1 MFGIGLPEMIVI
13 AIVALV
19 FIGPKNLPGVL
30 RSVGRGLVQLK
41 RATNEVRTTV
51 QDEMDQIEREIDLKD
66 VREAA
71 TDLKKDFD
79 GVKSGLDP
87 LSMNRISS
95 GEQLE
100 AVADVMDEQ
109 EKKKSDSEKTSDKAK
124 SAETVADSS
133 SSTAKD
139 TSVSDLSGASK
150 TKEECFS
157 NGCSVVCRLCPA
169 IADALSYFPGNA
181 PTHPRKPCAFGRVVP
196 DRVPSRAGDLHLI
209 QEDRGSAGS
218 GFQEPWSEI
227 HRASLPAFLSE
238 A

>member
-109 EKKKSDSEKTSDKAK
+109 EKKKTESEKTADNAK
-124 SAETVADSS
+124 PADTVADSS
-133 SSTAKD
+133 SNTAKD
-139 TSVSDLSGASK
+139 TSVSDLSRASK
-150 TKEECFS
+150 TKE
-157 NGCSVVCRLCPA
+157 PA
-169 IADALSYFPGNA
+169 SQ
-181 PTHPRKPCAFGRVVP
+181 V
-196 DRVPSRAGDLHLI
+196 
-209 QEDRGSAGS
+209 
-218 GFQEPWSEI
+218 
-227 HRASLPAFLSE
+227 
-238 A
+238 

>member
-109 EKKKSDSEKTSDKAK
+109 EKEKNESEKTADTAK
-124 SAETVADSS
+124 PAETVADSS
-133 SSTAKD
+133 SSMAKD
-139 TSVSDLSGASK
+139 SSVSDLTGSPK
-150 TKEECFS
+150 TKE
-157 NGCSVVCRLCPA
+157 PA
-169 IADALSYFPGNA
+169 SQ
-181 PTHPRKPCAFGRVVP
+181 V
-196 DRVPSRAGDLHLI
+196 
-209 QEDRGSAGS
+209 
-218 GFQEPWSEI
+218 
-227 HRASLPAFLSE
+227 
-238 A
+238 

>member
-109 EKKKSDSEKTSDKAK
+109 EKKKSESEKNSDTAK
-124 SAETVADSS
+124 PAETVADSS
-133 SSTAKD
+133 SKTAKD
-139 TSVSDLSGASK
+139 ASVSDPSGASK
-150 TKEECFS
+150 TKE
-157 NGCSVVCRLCPA
+157 
-169 IADALSYFPGNA
+169 
-181 PTHPRKPCAFGRVVP
+181 
-196 DRVPSRAGDLHLI
+196 
-209 QEDRGSAGS
+209 SAS
-218 GFQEPWSEI
+218 QV
-227 HRASLPAFLSE
+227 
-238 A
+238 

>member
-109 EKKKSDSEKTSDKAK
+109 EKNKTESEKTSDTAK
-124 SAETVADSS
+124 PAETVADSS

-139 TSVSDLSGASK
+139 TPVSDLSGASK
-150 TKEECFS
+150 TKE
-157 NGCSVVCRLCPA
+157 PA
-169 IADALSYFPGNA
+169 SQ
-181 PTHPRKPCAFGRVVP
+181 V
-196 DRVPSRAGDLHLI
+196 
-209 QEDRGSAGS
+209 
-218 GFQEPWSEI
+218 
-227 HRASLPAFLSE
+227 
-238 A
+238 

>member
-79 GVKSGLDP
+79 GVKIGLDP

-109 EKKKSDSEKTSDKAK
+109 EKKKTESEKTTDTAK
-124 SAETVADSS
+124 PAETVADSS

-139 TSVSDLSGASK
+139 TPVSDLSGASK
-150 TKEECFS
+150 TKE
-157 NGCSVVCRLCPA
+157 
-169 IADALSYFPGNA
+169 
-181 PTHPRKPCAFGRVVP
+181 
-196 DRVPSRAGDLHLI
+196 
-209 QEDRGSAGS
+209 SAS
-218 GFQEPWSEI
+218 QV
-227 HRASLPAFLSE
+227 
-238 A
+238 

>member
-109 EKKKSDSEKTSDKAK
+109 EKKKTESEKTADTAK
-124 SAETVADSS
+124 PAETVADSS
-133 SSTAKD
+133 SNTAKD
-139 TSVSDLSGASK
+139 SLVSDLPGASK
-150 TKEECFS
+150 TKE
-157 NGCSVVCRLCPA
+157 PA
-169 IADALSYFPGNA
+169 SQ
-181 PTHPRKPCAFGRVVP
+181 V
-196 DRVPSRAGDLHLI
+196 
-209 QEDRGSAGS
+209 
-218 GFQEPWSEI
+218 
-227 HRASLPAFLSE
+227 
-238 A
+238 

>member
-109 EKKKSDSEKTSDKAK
+109 EKKKTESEKTADTAK
-124 SAETVADSS
+124 SVETIADSS
-133 SSTAKD
+133 SSTTKD
-139 TSVSDLSGASK
+139 TPVSDLSGASK
-150 TKEECFS
+150 TKE
-157 NGCSVVCRLCPA
+157 
-169 IADALSYFPGNA
+169 
-181 PTHPRKPCAFGRVVP
+181 
-196 DRVPSRAGDLHLI
+196 
-209 QEDRGSAGS
+209 SAS
-218 GFQEPWSEI
+218 QV
-227 HRASLPAFLSE
+227 
-238 A
+238 

>member
-139 TSVSDLSGASK
+139 TPVSDLSGASK
-150 TKEECFS
+150 TKE
-157 NGCSVVCRLCPA
+157 
-169 IADALSYFPGNA
+169 
-181 PTHPRKPCAFGRVVP
+181 
-196 DRVPSRAGDLHLI
+196 
-209 QEDRGSAGS
+209 SAS
-218 GFQEPWSEI
+218 QV
-227 HRASLPAFLSE
+227 
-238 A
+238 

>member
-13 AIVALV
+13 VIVALV

-66 VREAA
+66 VRKAA

-95 GEQLE
+95 GQQLE
-100 AVADVMDEQ
+100 AVADLLDEQ
-109 EKKKSDSEKTSDKAK
+109 EKKKNEPEETADTAK
-124 SAETVADSS
+124 PAETVADSS
-133 SSTAKD
+133 SSSAKD
-139 TSVSDLSGASK
+139 SSVSDLSEASK
-150 TKEECFS
+150 TKE
-157 NGCSVVCRLCPA
+157 
-169 IADALSYFPGNA
+169 
-181 PTHPRKPCAFGRVVP
+181 T
-196 DRVPSRAGDLHLI
+196 
-209 QEDRGSAGS
+209 
-218 GFQEPWSEI
+218 
-227 HRASLPAFLSE
+227 ASQV
-238 A
+238 

>member
-109 EKKKSDSEKTSDKAK
+109 EKKKTESEKTSDTAK
-124 SAETVADSS
+124 SADTVADSS
-133 SSTAKD
+133 SKTVKD

-150 TKEECFS
+150 TKE
-157 NGCSVVCRLCPA
+157 PA
-169 IADALSYFPGNA
+169 SQ
-181 PTHPRKPCAFGRVVP
+181 V
-196 DRVPSRAGDLHLI
+196 
-209 QEDRGSAGS
+209 
-218 GFQEPWSEI
+218 
-227 HRASLPAFLSE
+227 
-238 A
+238 

>member
-66 VREAA
+66 VRKAA

-100 AVADVMDEQ
+100 AVAEVMDEQ
-109 EKKKSDSEKTSDKAK
+109 EKKKTESEKTADTEKPT
-124 SAETVADSS
+124 ETIADSS
-133 SSTAKD
+133 SKTVKD
-139 TSVSDLSGASK
+139 NMKGSM
-150 TKEECFS
+150 
-157 NGCSVVCRLCPA
+157 CRM
-169 IADALSYFPGNA
+169 
-181 PTHPRKPCAFGRVVP
+181 V
-196 DRVPSRAGDLHLI
+196 LI
-209 QEDRGSAGS
+209 
-218 GFQEPWSEI
+218 
-227 HRASLPAFLSE
+227 
-238 A
+238 

>member
-51 QDEMDQIEREIDLKD
+51 QDEMDQIERDIDLKD

-109 EKKKSDSEKTSDKAK
+109 EKNKTESVKTSDTAK
-124 SAETVADSS
+124 PAETVADSS

-139 TSVSDLSGASK
+139 TPVSDLSGASK
-150 TKEECFS
+150 TKE
-157 NGCSVVCRLCPA
+157 PA
-169 IADALSYFPGNA
+169 SQ
-181 PTHPRKPCAFGRVVP
+181 V
-196 DRVPSRAGDLHLI
+196 
-209 QEDRGSAGS
+209 
-218 GFQEPWSEI
+218 
-227 HRASLPAFLSE
+227 
-238 A
+238 

>member
-109 EKKKSDSEKTSDKAK
+109 EKKKTESEKTADKAK
-124 SAETVADSS
+124 PAETIADSS

-139 TSVSDLSGASK
+139 TPVSDLSGASK
-150 TKEECFS
+150 TKE
-157 NGCSVVCRLCPA
+157 
-169 IADALSYFPGNA
+169 
-181 PTHPRKPCAFGRVVP
+181 
-196 DRVPSRAGDLHLI
+196 
-209 QEDRGSAGS
+209 SAS
-218 GFQEPWSEI
+218 QV
-227 HRASLPAFLSE
+227 
-238 A
+238 

>member
-51 QDEMDQIEREIDLKD
+51 QDEMDQIERDIDLKD

-109 EKKKSDSEKTSDKAK
+109 EKNKTESEKTSDTAK
-124 SAETVADSS
+124 PAETVADSS
-133 SSTAKD
+133 SNTAKD
-139 TSVSDLSGASK
+139 TPVSDLSGASK
-150 TKEECFS
+150 TKE
-157 NGCSVVCRLCPA
+157 
-169 IADALSYFPGNA
+169 
-181 PTHPRKPCAFGRVVP
+181 
-196 DRVPSRAGDLHLI
+196 
-209 QEDRGSAGS
+209 SAS
-218 GFQEPWSEI
+218 QV
-227 HRASLPAFLSE
+227 
-238 A
+238 

>member
-51 QDEMDQIEREIDLKD
+51 QDEMDQIERDIDLKD

-109 EKKKSDSEKTSDKAK
+109 EKKKTESEKTSDTAK
-124 SAETVADSS
+124 PAETVADSS
-133 SSTAKD
+133 SNTAKD
-139 TSVSDLSGASK
+139 ASVSDLSGASK
-150 TKEECFS
+150 TKE
-157 NGCSVVCRLCPA
+157 
-169 IADALSYFPGNA
+169 
-181 PTHPRKPCAFGRVVP
+181 
-196 DRVPSRAGDLHLI
+196 
-209 QEDRGSAGS
+209 SAS
-218 GFQEPWSEI
+218 QV
-227 HRASLPAFLSE
+227 
-238 A
+238 

>member
-66 VREAA
+66 VRDAA

-109 EKKKSDSEKTSDKAK
+109 EKKKSESEKNSDTAK
-124 SAETVADSS
+124 QAETVADSS
-133 SSTAKD
+133 SKTAKD
-139 TSVSDLSGASK
+139 ASVSDLSGASK
-150 TKEECFS
+150 TKE
-157 NGCSVVCRLCPA
+157 
-169 IADALSYFPGNA
+169 
-181 PTHPRKPCAFGRVVP
+181 
-196 DRVPSRAGDLHLI
+196 
-209 QEDRGSAGS
+209 SAS
-218 GFQEPWSEI
+218 QV
-227 HRASLPAFLSE
+227 
-238 A
+238 

>member
-1 MFGIGLPEMIVI
+1 MFGIGLPEMFII
-13 AIVALV
+13 AIVELV

-51 QDEMDQIEREIDLKD
+51 QDEMDQIERDIDLKD

-109 EKKKSDSEKTSDKAK
+109 EKKKIESEKSANKAK
-124 SAETVADSS
+124 PAEMVADSS
-133 SSTAKD
+133 SNTGKE
-139 TSVSDLSGASK
+139 TYVSDLSGASK
-150 TKEECFS
+150 TKE
-157 NGCSVVCRLCPA
+157 
-169 IADALSYFPGNA
+169 
-181 PTHPRKPCAFGRVVP
+181 
-196 DRVPSRAGDLHLI
+196 
-209 QEDRGSAGS
+209 SAS
-218 GFQEPWSEI
+218 QV
-227 HRASLPAFLSE
+227 
-238 A
+238 

>member
-51 QDEMDQIEREIDLKD
+51 QDEMDQIERDIDLKD

-109 EKKKSDSEKTSDKAK
+109 EKNKTESEKTSDTAK
-124 SAETVADSS
+124 PAETVADSS

-139 TSVSDLSGASK
+139 TPVSDLSGASK
-150 TKEECFS
+150 TKE
-157 NGCSVVCRLCPA
+157 
-169 IADALSYFPGNA
+169 
-181 PTHPRKPCAFGRVVP
+181 
-196 DRVPSRAGDLHLI
+196 
-209 QEDRGSAGS
+209 SAS
-218 GFQEPWSEI
+218 QV
-227 HRASLPAFLSE
+227 
-238 A
+238 

>member
-71 TDLKKDFD
+71 TNLKKDFD
-79 GVKSGLDP
+79 GVKSGLNP
-87 LSMNRISS
+87 LSMNSISS

-109 EKKKSDSEKTSDKAK
+109 EKKKTESKKTPDTAK
-124 SAETVADSS
+124 LAQTVADSS
-133 SSTAKD
+133 SNTAKE
-139 TSVSDLSGASK
+139 SPVSDLSGASK
-150 TKEECFS
+150 TKE
-157 NGCSVVCRLCPA
+157 
-169 IADALSYFPGNA
+169 
-181 PTHPRKPCAFGRVVP
+181 
-196 DRVPSRAGDLHLI
+196 
-209 QEDRGSAGS
+209 SAS
-218 GFQEPWSEI
+218 QV
-227 HRASLPAFLSE
+227 
-238 A
+238 

>member
-109 EKKKSDSEKTSDKAK
+109 EKKKTESEKTADTAKPSD
-124 SAETVADSS
+124 TVAGSS
-133 SSTAKD
+133 SKIVKD

-150 TKEECFS
+150 TKE
-157 NGCSVVCRLCPA
+157 
-169 IADALSYFPGNA
+169 
-181 PTHPRKPCAFGRVVP
+181 
-196 DRVPSRAGDLHLI
+196 
-209 QEDRGSAGS
+209 SAS
-218 GFQEPWSEI
+218 QV
-227 HRASLPAFLSE
+227 
-238 A
+238 

>member
-109 EKKKSDSEKTSDKAK
+109 EKKKSDSEKTADTAK

-133 SSTAKD
+133 SKTAKD

-150 TKEECFS
+150 TKE
-157 NGCSVVCRLCPA
+157 PA
-169 IADALSYFPGNA
+169 SQ
-181 PTHPRKPCAFGRVVP
+181 V
-196 DRVPSRAGDLHLI
+196 
-209 QEDRGSAGS
+209 
-218 GFQEPWSEI
+218 
-227 HRASLPAFLSE
+227 
-238 A
+238 

>member
-30 RSVGRGLVQLK
+30 RSVGRGMVQLK

-51 QDEMDQIEREIDLKD
+51 QGEMDQIEREIDLKD

-71 TDLKKDFD
+71 TDLKNDFD

-100 AVADVMDEQ
+100 ALADVMDEQ
-109 EKKKSDSEKTSDKAK
+109 DEKKTESEKSSDKAK
-124 SAETVADSS
+124 PAETIADSS

-139 TSVSDLSGASK
+139 APFSDLSAASK
-150 TKEECFS
+150 TKE
-157 NGCSVVCRLCPA
+157 PA
-169 IADALSYFPGNA
+169 SQ
-181 PTHPRKPCAFGRVVP
+181 V
-196 DRVPSRAGDLHLI
+196 
-209 QEDRGSAGS
+209 
-218 GFQEPWSEI
+218 
-227 HRASLPAFLSE
+227 
-238 A
+238 

>member
-109 EKKKSDSEKTSDKAK
+109 EKKKTESEKSADAAK
-124 SAETVADSS
+124 PAETVADSS
-133 SSTAKD
+133 SNTASD
-139 TSVSDLSGASK
+139 ASVSDLSGASK
-150 TKEECFS
+150 IKE
-157 NGCSVVCRLCPA
+157 PA
-169 IADALSYFPGNA
+169 SQ
-181 PTHPRKPCAFGRVVP
+181 V
-196 DRVPSRAGDLHLI
+196 
-209 QEDRGSAGS
+209 
-218 GFQEPWSEI
+218 
-227 HRASLPAFLSE
+227 
-238 A
+238 

>member
-109 EKKKSDSEKTSDKAK
+109 EKKKTESEKTADKAK

-139 TSVSDLSGASK
+139 TSDSDLSGASK
-150 TKEECFS
+150 TKE
-157 NGCSVVCRLCPA
+157 
-169 IADALSYFPGNA
+169 
-181 PTHPRKPCAFGRVVP
+181 
-196 DRVPSRAGDLHLI
+196 
-209 QEDRGSAGS
+209 SAS
-218 GFQEPWSEI
+218 QV
-227 HRASLPAFLSE
+227 
-238 A
+238 

>member
-109 EKKKSDSEKTSDKAK
+109 EKKKSYSEKTSDKAK

-150 TKEECFS
+150 TKE
-157 NGCSVVCRLCPA
+157 
-169 IADALSYFPGNA
+169 
-181 PTHPRKPCAFGRVVP
+181 
-196 DRVPSRAGDLHLI
+196 
-209 QEDRGSAGS
+209 SAS
-218 GFQEPWSEI
+218 QV
-227 HRASLPAFLSE
+227 
-238 A
+238 

>member
-109 EKKKSDSEKTSDKAK
+109 EKKKTESEKTADTEKPVD
-124 SAETVADSS
+124 TVADSS
-133 SSTAKD
+133 SSSTKD
-139 TSVSDLSGASK
+139 SSVSDLSGASK
-150 TKEECFS
+150 TKE
-157 NGCSVVCRLCPA
+157 PA
-169 IADALSYFPGNA
+169 SQ
-181 PTHPRKPCAFGRVVP
+181 V
-196 DRVPSRAGDLHLI
+196 
-209 QEDRGSAGS
+209 
-218 GFQEPWSEI
+218 
-227 HRASLPAFLSE
+227 
-238 A
+238 

>member
-41 RATNEVRTTV
+41 RATKEVRTTV

-109 EKKKSDSEKTSDKAK
+109 EKKKTESEKNADTAK
-124 SAETVADSS
+124 PAEIIADSS

-139 TSVSDLSGASK
+139 TPVSDLSGASK
-150 TKEECFS
+150 TKE
-157 NGCSVVCRLCPA
+157 PA
-169 IADALSYFPGNA
+169 SQ
-181 PTHPRKPCAFGRVVP
+181 V
-196 DRVPSRAGDLHLI
+196 
-209 QEDRGSAGS
+209 
-218 GFQEPWSEI
+218 
-227 HRASLPAFLSE
+227 
-238 A
+238 

>member
-51 QDEMDQIEREIDLKD
+51 QDEMDQIEREIDLTD

-87 LSMNRISS
+87 LSMKRISS

-109 EKKKSDSEKTSDKAK
+109 EKKKTESEKSADTEQP
-124 SAETVADSS
+124 AETIADSS

-139 TSVSDLSGASK
+139 TPVSDLSGVSK
-150 TKEECFS
+150 TKE
-157 NGCSVVCRLCPA
+157 PA
-169 IADALSYFPGNA
+169 SQ
-181 PTHPRKPCAFGRVVP
+181 V
-196 DRVPSRAGDLHLI
+196 
-209 QEDRGSAGS
+209 
-218 GFQEPWSEI
+218 
-227 HRASLPAFLSE
+227 
-238 A
+238 

>member
-124 SAETVADSS
+124 PAETIADSS

-139 TSVSDLSGASK
+139 TPVSDLSGASK
-150 TKEECFS
+150 TKE
-157 NGCSVVCRLCPA
+157 
-169 IADALSYFPGNA
+169 
-181 PTHPRKPCAFGRVVP
+181 
-196 DRVPSRAGDLHLI
+196 
-209 QEDRGSAGS
+209 SAS
-218 GFQEPWSEI
+218 QV
-227 HRASLPAFLSE
+227 
-238 A
+238 

>member
-51 QDEMDQIEREIDLKD
+51 QDEMNQIEREIDLKD

-109 EKKKSDSEKTSDKAK
+109 EKKKSESEKNSDTAK
-124 SAETVADSS
+124 PAETVADSS
-133 SSTAKD
+133 SKTAKD
-139 TSVSDLSGASK
+139 ASVSDLSGASK
-150 TKEECFS
+150 TKE
-157 NGCSVVCRLCPA
+157 
-169 IADALSYFPGNA
+169 
-181 PTHPRKPCAFGRVVP
+181 
-196 DRVPSRAGDLHLI
+196 
-209 QEDRGSAGS
+209 SAS
-218 GFQEPWSEI
+218 QV
-227 HRASLPAFLSE
+227 
-238 A
+238 

>member
-100 AVADVMDEQ
+100 AGADVMDEQ
-109 EKKKSDSEKTSDKAK
+109 EKKKTESEKTADNAK
-124 SAETVADSS
+124 PADTAADLSS
-133 SSTAKD
+133 NTAKD
-139 TSVSDLSGASK
+139 NSVSDLSGASK
-150 TKEECFS
+150 TKE
-157 NGCSVVCRLCPA
+157 PA
-169 IADALSYFPGNA
+169 SQ
-181 PTHPRKPCAFGRVVP
+181 V
-196 DRVPSRAGDLHLI
+196 
-209 QEDRGSAGS
+209 
-218 GFQEPWSEI
+218 
-227 HRASLPAFLSE
+227 
-238 A
+238 

>member
-51 QDEMDQIEREIDLKD
+51 QDEMDQIERDIDLKD

-109 EKKKSDSEKTSDKAK
+109 EKKKIESEKTSDTAK

-133 SSTAKD
+133 SNTAKY
-139 TSVSDLSGASK
+139 TSVSDLTGASK
-150 TKEECFS
+150 TKES
-157 NGCSVVCRLCPA
+157 SSQV
-169 IADALSYFPGNA
+169 
-181 PTHPRKPCAFGRVVP
+181 
-196 DRVPSRAGDLHLI
+196 
-209 QEDRGSAGS
+209 
-218 GFQEPWSEI
+218 
-227 HRASLPAFLSE
+227 
-238 A
+238 

>member
-109 EKKKSDSEKTSDKAK
+109 EKKKTESEKSADTAK

-133 SSTAKD
+133 SKTVKD
-139 TSVSDLSGASK
+139 SAVSDLSGASK
-150 TKEECFS
+150 TKE
-157 NGCSVVCRLCPA
+157 PA
-169 IADALSYFPGNA
+169 SQ
-181 PTHPRKPCAFGRVVP
+181 V
-196 DRVPSRAGDLHLI
+196 
-209 QEDRGSAGS
+209 
-218 GFQEPWSEI
+218 
-227 HRASLPAFLSE
+227 
-238 A
+238 